1 MKKVIREKFGSLKRD
16 EGQLELQ
23 EEGSEETYGTPYDN
37 TLGLYW
43 HKLLSSRLA
52 KKKIEEKADEKLA
65 DELFKTIK
73 EKFDIK
79 LFECDFPLYGYVY
92 DKEEAAPKVYL
103 WQDAEADAIGWY
115 YDKEKKCDKYV
126 IVDWKVV
133 DLLGFWKKSTT
144 YGWYLHQSL
153 VYARLLQLHM
163 ELDYLPPILLVP
175 ISNNDGRTIHP
186 GLFYD
191 YPDECKE
198 AINVHCW
205 STTLPE
211 PLRKIQRQWPF
222 NADKLE
228 AGLVDPEMLLTE
240 FFADGAKVKDLLKA
254 FEWNSLQAVEPEDH
268 EMIIEEEK

>member
-1 MKKVIREKFGSLKRD
+1 M
-16 EGQLELQ
+16 
-23 EEGSEETYGTPYDN
+23 
-37 TLGLYW
+37 
-43 HKLLSSRLA
+43 
-52 KKKIEEKADEKLA
+52 
-65 DELFKTIK
+65 
-73 EKFDIK
+73 
-79 LFECDFPLYGYVY
+79 
-92 DKEEAAPKVYL
+92 
-103 WQDAEADAIGWY
+103 
-115 YDKEKKCDKYV
+115 
-126 IVDWKVV
+126 
-133 DLLGFWKKSTT
+133 DLLKFWKKSTT
-144 YGWYLHQSL
+144 HGWYLHQSL

-254 FEWNSLQAVEPEDH
+254 FEWNSLQAVRARRQRDDN
-268 EMIIEEEK
+268 